1 MPYFFRIAERKDP
14 RNPEGQGK
22 YYGIKRSAG
31 RISLVLIAKEIA
43 ERAGQS
49 EGTVI
54 GLLEDLHNE
63 MVRLLQLGFKVRFAN
78 LGVFSLQIHGTG
90 SATKEDYDPSFMQK
104 IMVRW
109 RPSTDLKTSM
119 SLLNNDVQFVNI
131 MDKLDTGEDESEE
144 PEEPVP

>member
-31 RISLVLIAKEIA
+31 RINLNFIAKEIA

-63 MVRLLQLGFKVRFAN
+63 MVRLLQLGYKVRFAN

-109 RPSTDLKTSM
+109 RPSTDLKSSM
-119 SLLNNDVQFVNI
+119 SLLNDEVQFVNI
-131 MDKLDTGEDESEE
+131 MDKLEDAEE
-144 PEEPVP
+144 GGSEEPVP